1 MSVQLRR
8 VPYLFLLVLAFA
20 AHAGDGR
27 LEINQSC
34 VATGCFPGDT
44 PGFPVQTQAARSYL
58 LTSSLVVPTA
68 NTTAITLA
76 ERATLDLGGFSIE
89 GVTSC
94 SASPTVCTSTG
105 TGNGVHASGGVAI
118 RNGAIRKMGNAGI
131 LGAGATIV
139 EDLLVEQN
147 GGEGIS
153 GGDGGSGWV
162 IRKCIV
168 QLNGDDGIGLAYG
181 NAGDGSI
188 VESNVIRRNGGDGV
202 AGADLTITRNAIQ
215 ANDEFGL
222 RLNFVGSDGGFTENV
237 INGNNGGGSQ
247 TIGGV
252 QMGVNVCGGDTT
264 CP

>member
-1 MSVQLRR
+1 MKLLRLASIG
-8 VPYLFLLVLAFA
+8 VLLLAPA
-20 AHAGDGR
+20 AFAGDGR

-58 LTSSLVVPTA
+58 LTSSLLVPTA

-76 ERATLDLGGFSIE
+76 ERATLDLGGFAIE

-94 SASPTVCTSTG
+94 SASPTLCTNVGSG
-105 TGNGVHASGGVAI
+105 YGVYAASSVAI
-118 RNGAIRKMGNAGI
+118 RNGAIRKMGSAGV

-162 IRKCIV
+162 IRNCIV
-168 QLNGDDGIGLAYG
+168 QLNGDDGIALAFGL
-181 NAGDGSI
+181 AGDGSI
-188 VESNVIRRNGGDGV
+188 IESNVIRRNGGDGI

-215 ANDEFGL
+215 ANDDYGL
-222 RLNFVGSDGGFTENV
+222 RLNYIGSDGGFAENV
-237 INGNNGGGSQ
+237 INGNNGGGAQ

-252 QMGVNVCGGDTT
+252 QMGQNVCGGDTT